1 MTFLEEVK
9 TFLAQAQN
17 EPVAI
22 PKQILKEFKE
32 DCGKA
37 VEKQFTDKRDK
48 EFRIR
53 MSSIGRPLCQLKMEK
68 KYFNDDSLKNLDNYN
83 YKLRNLFGDILEAVV
98 VMLLKTVK
106 ANINGLQ
113 GDVKLETEYFEI
125 KGTYDI
131 IIDDKVYDI
140 KSASP
145 FAFEKKFGEQGGG
158 FDKFVEGD
166 VFGYLSQGYLYS
178 EATAKPF
185 GGWIVVNKSTGEL
198 LLSSPPEEDEQYRK
212 QALDIVYKN
221 IKALMKDEP
230 FERCFDLVEEMFYQK
245 PTGNKV
251 LGTVCSFCEYKYKCW
266 GDNIQHLPQQQSK
279 ARNPKFSWY
288 VELNNPKE
296 IVDEKSTN

>member
-9 TFLAQAQN
+9 SFLVQAQN
-17 EPVAI
+17 GPVAI
-22 PKQILKEFKE
+22 PKEFIAEFKE

-37 VEKQFTDKRDK
+37 IEKQFTDAREK

-53 MSSIGRPLCQLKMEK
+53 MSNIGKPLCQLQMEK
-68 KYFNDDSLKNLDNYN
+68 KYFDDESIKNFDNYN

-106 ANINGLQ
+106 ANIQ
-113 GDVKLETEYFEI
+113 GVQGNVKLNTEYFDI

-145 FAFEKKFGEQGGG
+145 FAFEKKFGEKGGG
-158 FDKFVEGD
+158 FDKFVEDD

-178 EATAKPF
+178 EATTKPF

-198 LLSSPPEEDEQYRK
+198 LLSSPPEDDEQYRK
-212 QALDIVYKN
+212 HAMDIVHKN
-221 IKALMKDEP
+221 IKALMNDEP
-230 FERCFDLVEEMFYQK
+230 FERCFELEEELFYK
-245 PTGNKV
+245 NPTGNKV

-266 GDNIQHLPQQQSK
+266 GDNIQYLPQQQSK
-279 ARNPKFSWY
+279 AKNPKFHWY

-296 IVDEKSTN
+296 LFYEESSS

>member
-9 TFLAQAQN
+9 SFLAQAQN

-22 PKQILKEFKE
+22 PKKILEEFKE

-37 VEKQFTDKRDK
+37 VQKQFTDSREK

-53 MSSIGRPLCQLKMEK
+53 MSNIGKPLCQLKMEK
-68 KYFNDDSLKNLDNYN
+68 KYFNDDSLKNFENYN

-98 VMLLKTVK
+98 VMLLKSVK
-106 ANINGLQ
+106 ANIDSTQ
-113 GDVKLETEYFEI
+113 GNVKLDAEYFDI

-158 FDKFVEGD
+158 FEKFVEDD

-178 EATAKPF
+178 EATTKPF

-198 LLSSPPEEDEQYRK
+198 LVSSPPEDDEKFRQH
-212 QALDIVYKN
+212 ALSTVKKN
-221 IKALMKDEP
+221 IKSLMDDEP
-230 FERCFDLVEEMFYQK
+230 FERCFDLIEESFYQK
-245 PTGNKV
+245 KTGNKV
-251 LGTVCSFCEYKYKCW
+251 LGTVCSFCPYKHKCW
-266 GDNIQHLPQQQSK
+266 GDNVQYLPQQQSK
-279 ARNPKFSWY
+279 AKSPKYFWY
-288 VELNNPKE
+288 VEINQPKE
-296 IVDEKSTN
+296 TADETSTS